1 MVSEARVV
9 GEDLQGRHRKRKNKE
24 ERMKSVLEGWSCCI
38 LHTACFH
45 RFYDHW
51 VLLTS
56 CSWWD
61 RLSRFRS
68 LRRTQCLIVL
78 CILYHQTLNRS
89 GRGEAGS
96 MPRVDKLEPLLVTT
110 LAIVYLALLAV
121 SVTSLVSAC
130 MPYMKSARECYKL

>member
-1 MVSEARVV
+1 MVSEARVA

-24 ERMKSVLEGWSCCI
+24 ERMKSVLEGWSCCTV
-38 LHTACFH
+38 HAACFH
-45 RFYDHW
+45 RFDDHW

-61 RLSRFRS
+61 RLSRYRS
-68 LRRTQCLIVL
+68 LRRTQCLILL
-78 CILYHQTLNRS
+78 CILFHQTT

-96 MPRVDKLEPLLVTT
+96 VPRVDTLEPLLVTT
-110 LAIVYLALLAV
+110 LAIVYLAQLAV